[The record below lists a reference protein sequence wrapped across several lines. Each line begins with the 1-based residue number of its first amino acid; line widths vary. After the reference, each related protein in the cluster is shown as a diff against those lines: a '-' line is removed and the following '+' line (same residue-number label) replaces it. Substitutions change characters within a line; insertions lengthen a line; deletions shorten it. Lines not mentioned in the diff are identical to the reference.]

1 MDFRLFHLE
10 VEMKTEDKAV
20 FGLSTKEFAA
30 LNKVQPEAVR
40 NQFYKHGEYF
50 GAVPCRLR
58 NGRLIWPISNVTT
71 VGATENGN

>member
-20 FGLSTKEFAA
+20 FVFFSKEIAA